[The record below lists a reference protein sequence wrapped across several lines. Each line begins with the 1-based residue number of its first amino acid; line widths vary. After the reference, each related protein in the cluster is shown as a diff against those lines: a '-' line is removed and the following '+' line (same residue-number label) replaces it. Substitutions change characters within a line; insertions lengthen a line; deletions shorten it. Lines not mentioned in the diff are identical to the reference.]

1 MEKTPADTISIPAEV
16 RDKMKTL
23 AMLATHR
30 EEASGICLPQF
41 MVKTTPNIFFD
52 STHEL
57 LQKEHLADG
66 FTLKDKDLHVNFSS
80 VAAEMARVDVAEGS
94 DTQPRAFRLSGVDN
108 AYFKEWFASL
118 PSAQRI
124 VHCKGMIHA
133 QLSRL
138 DSVEDGELREYIDR
152 VIDTLSQ
159 DQLADLEHS
168 PHLFG
173 SCIKGK
179 IQSLLTTHTLSLFDL
194 WMEQGRVC
202 CLPQYKFPETI
213 SPVTV
218 SKTLPKS
225 LYEAEEAMNPY
236 EFEVVWAMTS
246 LDNIVWWHRNLSRTG
261 FCINGPVHA
270 YPDIIARTE
279 SGKIL
284 LVETKGDHLDNAESE
299 NKARIGARWANEAG
313 RNYRYFMV
321 FDKRH
326 PSYPG
331 AFSRERFMEI
341 VRGI

>member
-1 MEKTPADTISIPAEV
+1 
-16 RDKMKTL
+16 
-23 AMLATHR
+23 
-30 EEASGICLPQF
+30 
-41 MVKTTPNIFFD
+41 
-52 STHEL
+52 
-57 LQKEHLADG
+57 
-66 FTLKDKDLHVNFSS
+66 
-80 VAAEMARVDVAEGS
+80 
-94 DTQPRAFRLSGVDN
+94 
-108 AYFKEWFASL
+108 
-118 PSAQRI
+118 
-124 VHCKGMIHA
+124 
-133 QLSRL
+133 
-138 DSVEDGELREYIDR
+138 
-152 VIDTLSQ
+152 
-159 DQLADLEHS
+159 
-168 PHLFG
+168 
-173 SCIKGK
+173 
-179 IQSLLTTHTLSLFDL
+179 
-194 WMEQGRVC
+194 
-202 CLPQYKFPETI
+202 
-213 SPVTV
+213 
-218 SKTLPKS
+218 
-225 LYEAEEAMNPY
+225 MNPY